1 MLHGCAQDHGCT
13 DEAIGQLCLEDRL
26 VRRGILCLVQ
36 HVSCTVE
43 GLLSLNS
50 PNDNPSTLTQLP
62 STDKWDESLVSFLM
76 LVTSG

>member
-36 HVSCTVE
+36 HVSCTACFLYSRKSVITE
-43 GLLSLNS
+43 LS
-50 PNDNPSTLTQLP
+50 
-62 STDKWDESLVSFLM
+62 K
-76 LVTSG
+76 